1 MAVKKTAARKG
12 TRSEAASPGTSK
24 KAVTRSSSVL
34 SDASSASSSVDEQ
47 LAKYRSM
54 RDFKTTA
61 EPSGGGGKSNETG
74 PLPFVIQ
81 KHAATRLH
89 YDFRL
94 GWRGVLKSWAVA
106 KGPSYV
112 VADKRLAVQVED
124 HPMEYGGFEGTIP
137 KGQYGGGTV
146 MLWDEGTWEPVGD
159 ADEGLRTGR
168 LKFLLHGHKL
178 QGHWTLIRMGG
189 KAAQESKPNWLLI
202 KEHDEFERTAKAK
215 CITEEAPHSVVTGRD
230 LTQIGEAEDHV
241 WDSRTGLAA
250 DERKAAA
257 SKSQEA
263 PAEKVREQK
272 SSSKSAGSK
281 KKPESNPAA
290 LKLADFP
297 EEAMPGFIEPQLA
310 SSNPTPPVGHAW
322 LHELKLDGYRIQA
335 HVRDGKVKL
344 FSRNGLDWTTRMAS
358 VAEALKTVQ
367 ATSAV
372 IDGEVVVLDE
382 QGLSDFAKLQAAFD
396 EKKPT
401 ALTYYCFDLLH
412 LDGHNLR
419 DAKLTERKKLLG
431 IILEAAD
438 DDILR
443 FSEHLEISGKEMFGE
458 ACRLGAEGIISKRAD
473 AAYTSGRSA
482 TWMKT
487 KCIRQQE
494 FVVGGFTPP
503 SKGGD
508 GIGALLLGYY
518 DGKVL
523 RYAGRAGTG
532 YTQKTARSLRQQLD
546 DLQQKTAPF
555 AEVPSMAQKD
565 ALWVKPQLV
574 AEIQFRTWTDDGM
587 LRQASFKGLRED
599 KAAGEVKRENANPG
613 DPADALAQDDTS
625 ASESPQKASRPSKRP
640 AQKPST
646 NSKHANI
653 RLTHADKVI
662 DTESGLTKQ
671 ILADYYDAIADEILP
686 HISDRPL
693 SIVRCPDGSTGTCFF
708 QKHVKPGLP
717 NGTGS
722 VDVPDKKTG
731 KIEQYITISTTEA
744 LVGMAQMNVF
754 EFHPWGSRNEALEQP
769 DRLVFDLDPDESL
782 PWKVLAESAEEVR
795 KRLRRLGLQS
805 FLKGTGGKGLHIVA
819 PIVPEAAHDWQL
831 IKAFAHAFVDSM
843 EKDQP
848 KLYLTKMTKAARTGK
863 IYLDYLRNERGA
875 TAVAPYSPRRR
886 AGVPVSV
893 PFAWSVLKEE
903 AMPQFAVA
911 DFQNWIGHIRQD
923 PWRSLPKM
931 DQKLTQTALDAVGL
945 SRRR

>member
-1 MAVKKTAARKG
+1 MAVKKVATTKGSRSKATAAG
-12 TRSEAASPGTSK
+12 TTKS
-24 KAVTRSSSVL
+24 AVPK
-34 SDASSASSSVDEQ
+34 SSAASSVDEQ

-61 EPSGGGGKSNETG
+61 EPAGGGGKSGEAG
-74 PLPFVIQ
+74 SLPFVIQ

-215 CITEEAPHSVVTGRD
+215 AITDEAPDSVVTGRD
-230 LTQIGEAEDHV
+230 LTQIAEAEDHV
-241 WDSRTGLAA
+241 WDSRSGLAA

-257 SKSQEA
+257 KSE
-263 PAEKVREQK
+263 ETSVSER
-272 SSSKSAGSK
+272 KSAPQSAASK
-281 KKPESNPAA
+281 KKNKSGSPS
-290 LKLADFP
+290 LDLANFP
-297 EEAMPGFIEPQLA
+297 EETMPGFIEPQLA
-310 SSNPTPPVGHAW
+310 SSNPTPPLGRAW
-322 LHELKLDGYRIQA
+322 IHELKLDGYRIQA
-335 HVRDGKVKL
+335 HVRNGKVKL
-344 FSRNGLDWTTRMAS
+344 FSRNGLDWTARMAN
-358 VAEALKTVQ
+358 VAEALRTVQ
-367 ATSAV
+367 VDSAV

-382 QGLSDFAKLQAAFD
+382 QGLSDFARLQAAFD
-396 EKKPT
+396 DKKPT

-412 LDGHNLR
+412 LNGHNLR
-419 DAKLTERKKLLG
+419 DAKLTERKELLRS
-431 IILEAAD
+431 ILASAD
-438 DDILR
+438 ADTLR
-443 FSEHLEISGKEMFGE
+443 YSEHLEVSGQEMFGE
-458 ACRLGAEGIISKRAD
+458 ACRLGAEGIISKRND
-473 AAYTSGRSA
+473 AAYASGRSA

-532 YTQKTARSLRQQLD
+532 YTQKAARSLRQKLD
-546 DLQQKTAPF
+546 GLQQKTAPF
-555 AEVPSMAQKD
+555 AEVSSMARKD

-613 DPADALAQDDTS
+613 DPGPAAAGKKPAVGAKSIPDHALAGV
-625 ASESPQKASRPSKRP
+625 
-640 AQKPST
+640 
-646 NSKHANI
+646 

-662 DTESGLTKQ
+662 DQESGLTKQ
-671 ILADYYDAIADEILP
+671 MLADYYDAIADAMLP
-686 HISDRPL
+686 HIKDRPL

-731 KIEQYITISTTEA
+731 KVEQYITIATREA
-744 LVGMAQMNVF
+744 LVGMAQMNVL
-754 EFHPWGSRNEALEQP
+754 EFHPWGSRSEALEQP
-769 DRLVFDLDPDESL
+769 DRLVFDLDPDEKL
-782 PWKVLAESAEEVR
+782 PWGVLAESAEEVR
-795 KRLRRLGLQS
+795 KRLRKLGLQS

-819 PIVPEAAHDWQL
+819 PIVPEAPHDWPL
-831 IKAFAHAFVDSM
+831 IKAFAHAFVENM

-848 KLYLTKMTKAARTGK
+848 NLYLTKMTKAARTGK

-886 AGVPVSV
+886 AGVPVSL
-893 PFAWSVLKEE
+893 PFAWSVLKEK
-903 AMPQFAVA
+903 AMPHVSVA
-911 DFQNWIGHIRQD
+911 DFKDWIGGTRQD
-923 PWRSLPKM
+923 PWKNLPKT
-931 DQKLTQTALDAVGL
+931 DQKLTQAALDAVGL
-945 SRRR
+945 SKKR

>member
-1 MAVKKTAARKG
+1 MAVKKSAAAKSAR
-12 TRSEAASPGTSK
+12 T
-24 KAVTRSSSVL
+24 KAVSSKANTKASAKA
-34 SDASSASSSVDEQ
+34 STKSSAASSVDEQ

-61 EPSGGGGKSNETG
+61 EPAGADAGSNETG

-189 KAAQESKPNWLLI
+189 RAAQESKPNWLLI

-215 CITEEAPHSVVTGRD
+215 AITEEAPDSVVTGRD
-230 LTQIGEAEDHV
+230 LTQIAEAEDHV
-241 WDSRTGLAA
+241 WDSRSGLAA

-257 SKSQEA
+257 DKASKPEDLPVEKTRAKKDSA
-263 PAEKVREQK
+263 KPA
-272 SSSKSAGSK
+272 ASK
-281 KKPESNPAA
+281 KKSDSSPSR
-290 LKLADFP
+290 LKLADYP
-297 EEAMPGFIEPQLA
+297 EETMPGFIEPQLA
-310 SSNPTPPVGHAW
+310 SSNPTPPVGDAW
-322 LHELKLDGYRIQA
+322 IHELKLDGYRIQA
-335 HVRDGKVKL
+335 HLRGGKVKL
-344 FSRNGLDWTTRMAS
+344 FSRNGLDWTGRMAN
-358 VAEALKTVQ
+358 VAEALKTLQV
-367 ATSAV
+367 TSAV

-382 QGLSDFAKLQAAFD
+382 HGLSDFAKLQAAFD

-412 LDGHNLR
+412 LNGHSLR
-419 DAKLTERKKLLG
+419 EARLIERKDLLRS
-431 IILEAAD
+431 ILDPGDAD
-438 DDILR
+438 TIR
-443 FSEHLEISGKEMFGE
+443 FSEHLDISGQQMFGE

-473 AAYTSGRSA
+473 SMYASGRSA

-518 DGKVL
+518 DGDVL

-546 DLQQKTAPF
+546 GLQQKAAPF
-555 AEVPSMAQKD
+555 AQVSTMARKE
-565 ALWVKPQLV
+565 ALWVKPKLV

-599 KAAGEVKRENANPG
+599 KAASEVKRENANPG
-613 DPADALAQDDTS
+613 DPAPASGAGDPPASSGLAS
-625 ASESPQKASRPSKRP
+625 ASRNSKAP
-640 AQKPST
+640 AQKS
-646 NSKHANI
+646 SGRSERANI

-662 DTESGLTKQ
+662 DAESGLTKQ
-671 ILADYYDAIADEILP
+671 MLADYYDAVAEEMLP
-686 HISDRPL
+686 HITDRPL

-731 KIEQYITISTTEA
+731 KVEQYITVSNREA
-744 LVGMAQMNVF
+744 LVGMAQMNVL
-754 EFHPWGSRNEALEQP
+754 EFHPWGSRDEALEEP
-769 DRLVFDLDPDESL
+769 DRLIFDLDPDETL
-782 PWKVLAESAEEVR
+782 PWSVLAESAEDVR
-795 KRLRRLGLQS
+795 TRLRKLGLQS

-819 PIVPEAAHDWQL
+819 PIVPEATHDWPL
-831 IKAFAHAFVDSM
+831 VKEFAHAFVRSM
-843 EKDQP
+843 EDAQP

-886 AGVPVSV
+886 AGVPVSL
-893 PFAWSVLKEE
+893 PFVWSVLKEK
-903 AMPQFAVA
+903 AMPHAIVA
-911 DFQNWIGHIRQD
+911 DFRDWIGSIQRN
-923 PWRSLPKM
+923 PWKSLPRT
-931 DQKLTQTALDAVGL
+931 DQKLTQTALDAVGV
-945 SRRR
+945 SKKR